1 MAEENKPKPDDKQ
14 KDNLIEELRAEWQ
27 AEFAKLKGESETLI
41 KAQQEEI
48 AKLVKSNQE
57 LQSAL
62 VRSAVNP
69 PEPKKEEKT
78 PEELYRE
85 EVEALSKKA
94 LENIKARLTE

>member
-1 MAEENKPKPDDKQ
+1 MADEGKQPKPDDK
-14 KDNLIEELRAEWQ
+14 KDTLIEELRTEWQ
-27 AEFAKLKGESETLI
+27 AEFSKLKSESETLI

-48 AKLVKSNQE
+48 AQLVKSNQE

-94 LENIKARLTE
+94 LENINPRLTE